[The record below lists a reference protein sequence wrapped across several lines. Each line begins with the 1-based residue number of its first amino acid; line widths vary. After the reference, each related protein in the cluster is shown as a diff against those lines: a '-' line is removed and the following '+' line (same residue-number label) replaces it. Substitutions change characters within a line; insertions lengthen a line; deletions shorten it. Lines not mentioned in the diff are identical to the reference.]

1 MGIVKLGM
9 SQKKNISSRPQPKL
23 KPLIYLVDDEPVLLD
38 LAQVALDGAGYRLE
52 MFNDPEEAFREFVR
66 AKGKPD
72 LLITD
77 YAMGK
82 MNGLELI
89 QRCLQL
95 HPALKSVIISGTAG
109 AEVLM
114 RADVRVDRFLS
125 KPYPQE
131 HLAALVKELLSD

>member
-1 MGIVKLGM
+1 M
-9 SQKKNISSRPQPKL
+9 SQKKNHSIRPQPKL

-52 MFNDPEEAFREFVR
+52 MFNDPEEALEEFVR
-66 AKGKPD
+66 ARSKPD

-95 HPALKSVIISGTAG
+95 HPALKSIIISGTAG

-114 RADVRVDRFLS
+114 RADIRVDRFLS

-131 HLAALVKELLSD
+131 HLAALVKELLPA